1 MKTLNFRALCEQ
13 YEFDKEIT
21 ALLDRCELH
30 LLPSLNPDGAC
41 RKTRANA
48 NNKDLN
54 RCFPD
59 WSSLGAGDLIL
70 EDREPEVAAVIRHL
84 ASNHFVLSADFHD
97 GWTMV
102 TFPWDDSPACTDNL
116 NAVCSEDATFYD
128 LALKYAYNHSFMYK
142 GYKIFMMLQV
152 RHFHVML
159 IDPVLVIR
167 IHLILETIGVTTWR

>member
-1 MKTLNFRALCEQ
+1 MEKCE
-13 YEFDKEIT
+13 I
-21 ALLDRCELH
+21 H
-30 LLPSLNPDGAC
+30 LLPSLNPDGSVHKS
-41 RKTRANA
+41 RTNA

-59 WSSLGAGDLIL
+59 WSSLGQELSP
-70 EDREPEVAAVIRHL
+70 ETSEPEVEAVMRHL
-84 ASNHFVLSADFHD
+84 LSNNFVLSVDFHD
-97 GWTMV
+97 GWSMV

-128 LALKYAYNHSFMYK
+128 LALNYAYNHSFMYK

-152 RHFHVML
+152 RHFNWML
-159 IDPVLVIR
+159 IDLVLVIR